1 MKIAV
6 YGATGMV
13 GSQLVAEAL
22 RRGHDVTAISRSG
35 REVPG
40 SPTAAVLA
48 ADQADAGTL
57 ASVAT
62 SHDAVV
68 LATGPS
74 RTGGD
79 HQLWLDAT
87 ASALANVGGTRTIVV
102 GGAGTLT
109 VDGTRLLDLPGFPD
123 AYRAE
128 ALTAAAALDSI
139 KALPEHVNWT
149 VLAPAP
155 EIAPGQ
161 RTGSYVVGSDS
172 PAGDHI
178 STQDFAVA
186 LVDEL
191 DAPQHLRQRFTVAN

>member
-1 MKIAV
+1 VRI
-6 YGATGMV
+6 
-13 GSQLVAEAL
+13 
-22 RRGHDVTAISRSG
+22 
-35 REVPG
+35 
-40 SPTAAVLA
+40 
-48 ADQADAGTL
+48 
-57 ASVAT
+57 
-62 SHDAVV
+62 
-68 LATGPS
+68 
-74 RTGGD
+74 
-79 HQLWLDAT
+79 
-87 ASALANVGGTRTIVV
+87 IVV

-109 VDGTRLLDLPGFPD
+109 VDGTRLLDMPGFPD

-172 PAGDHI
+172 PAGGHI

-191 DAPQHLRQRFTVAN
+191 EAPKHPRQRFTVAN